1 MPFSSCVNGRR
12 LPARPGPAQLGA
24 LPGGVAMGPNGPK
37 RKAAKAALLCLCLL
51 LDAAEAEA
59 LDLGAAEMQLAPCAE
74 LLLERNGQSDE
85 LMACRVPLLGSLHN
99 DQIPGYRYNVTEDCH
114 FWASYAARDRHVEG
128 SSILDFTR
136 LAAFRLNS
144 PFIPPLQQN
153 GTALYIGAHRS
164 GDDGLVFQRRY
175 GLQMHLFEPSPTYF
189 QMLKD
194 SLAGAPGFILHNYG
208 LGSKTRRALLRLS
221 GTASRIVNM
230 TQTGADLEDDLEDDL
245 DEGGDPEGTETVWI
259 RSAAEAIPEVLAE
272 DRTGFVELL
281 HVNCEGCEYD
291 VVQGLS
297 QTGQLF
303 RVGQIQLATHLLE
316 YTGPASD
323 FQEALSLSLQISVKR
338 YCEMHQ
344 TLSLTHDRSWG
355 LPWVWERWT
364 RRDVRKALCSREGCI
379 AVHLGPKT

>member
-1 MPFSSCVNGRR
+1 MK
-12 LPARPGPAQLGA
+12 
-24 LPGGVAMGPNGPK
+24 PK
-37 RKAAKAALLCLCLL
+37 LSELLMLCLL
-51 LDAAEAEA
+51 FEGRAEG
-59 LDLGAAEMQLAPCAE
+59 LDLGAAEKQLAPCAE

-164 GDDGLVFQRRY
+164 GDDGLVFQRRH

-189 QMLKD
+189 QMLRD

-230 TQTGADLEDDLEDDL
+230 TQTGADLEEDLEDEL
-245 DEGGDPEGTETVWI
+245 DDEEGDPEGTETVWI

-344 TLSLTHDRSWG
+344 TLSLTHDRPELRAELAKEALQPPAPRIFG
-355 LPWVWERWT
+355 
-364 RRDVRKALCSREGCI
+364 RR
-379 AVHLGPKT
+379 